1 MSHCAL
7 SPHQASRWPK
17 PPMLR
22 GPWERE
28 SERERETDCHLPKV
42 QREGSECITSPPLC
56 SVFSV
61 DVGKS
66 SLSTMLYGL
75 NKEFHL
81 YLTSADYR
89 CCYLVLVMFS
99 GEQNLSCTI
108 DYLSVLAPIH
118 ASVIRNNNKKQHLH
132 ISVIWLHDKNK
143 ENSNFKY

>member
-28 SERERETDCHLPKV
+28 KKTDCHPPKV
-42 QREGSECITSPPLC
+42 QREGSECITSPPLS
-56 SVFSV
+56 SVFSI

-66 SLSTMLYGL
+66 SLLTMLYRL

-99 GEQNLSCTI
+99 GEQNLSCSI
-108 DYLSVLAPIH
+108 DFLSVLAQIH
-118 ASVIRNNNKKQHLH
+118 MSVIRNNNKKRQLH
-132 ISVIWLHDKNK
+132 QLHQCDLTTCPKRRK
-143 ENSNFKY
+143 FKF